1 MAASCFRGDEA
12 PDRPLAEDI
21 DDVSL
26 GRWTFRRGLGVFS
39 CSPSSSNCASSGL
52 GLGTA
57 SLVVFRFFVGAISAC
72 ALEDVGESGGGVG
85 CVKSFVGGLEI
96 GR

>member
-1 MAASCFRGDEA
+1 MANCFRGDEA

-26 GRWTFRRGLGVFS
+26 GRWTLRKGLCVFS
-39 CSPSSSNCASSGL
+39 CSPSSSNCASFRL

-57 SLVVFRFFVGAISAC
+57 PLVVFRFFLVPFRQLLWRM
-72 ALEDVGESGGGVG
+72 LESLEVLLGV
-85 CVKSFVGGLEI
+85 
-96 GR
+96 